1 MIGHLRIH
9 LIQFLKNYIANS
21 ICIILNEYYRHNR
34 VLTSFNLKLSVMN
47 NNLLRGDIFLNSNII
62 FRNIEKSDTESLWN
76 MMNQLDY
83 ETKFMLYEPGE
94 RTKNLSRLQGN
105 VDSAVDGN
113 NLFFIAADGNEII
126 GYIAAQIGNVK
137 REQHSAYIVVGIR
150 EKYRNQG
157 IGTKFFNSLD
167 EWAVENRIVRLELT
181 VLCTN
186 KIALNLYKK
195 NGFEIEGTKRKSMYI
210 DGEYVDEYY
219 MSKIIR

>member
-1 MIGHLRIH
+1 M
-9 LIQFLKNYIANS
+9 
-21 ICIILNEYYRHNR
+21 
-34 VLTSFNLKLSVMN
+34 
-47 NNLLRGDIFLNSNII
+47 NSNII

-76 MMNQLDY
+76 MVNQLDY

-113 NLFFIAADGNEII
+113 NLFFVAADRSEII

-157 IGTKFFNSLD
+157 IGTKFFNRLD

-181 VLCTN
+181 VLYSN